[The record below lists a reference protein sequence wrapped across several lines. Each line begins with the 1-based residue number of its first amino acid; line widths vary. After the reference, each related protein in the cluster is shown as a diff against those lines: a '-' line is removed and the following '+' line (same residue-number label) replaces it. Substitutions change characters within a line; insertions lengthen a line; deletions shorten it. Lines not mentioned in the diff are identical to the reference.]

1 MGDCEKSCI
10 FARIKLIN
18 MEFTAG
24 QIAQLL
30 GGEVIGNENAVINT
44 LCKIEEGVEK
54 GMSFLSNPK
63 YEHYIYDTNASVV
76 IVNKSFVAEQEIKT
90 TIIKVDDAY
99 ACFAKVLD
107 IYNEYILNKTGISS
121 LSFISKSAKIEGEP
135 YVGEFAF
142 IGENVKIGKGAK
154 IYPHVYIGD
163 NVQLGDNVTL
173 FSGARIYHSCVIGN
187 NCNINSGAVIG
198 ADGFGFAP
206 LEDGTF
212 KKIAQIGN
220 VVIEDNVE
228 IGANTTIDRATMG
241 STVIHKGV
249 KLDNLIQIG
258 HNVSIG
264 DNTVMAAQSGAAG
277 STKIGKNCFIGGQV
291 GFSGHITVGNQVKIG
306 AQSGVMSNLEDN
318 ATIMGSPALEA
329 RPYMKSYA
337 YFHKLPE
344 LAERIKELEKK
355 IKELE
360 KK

>member
-1 MGDCEKSCI
+1 
-10 FARIKLIN
+10 

-24 QIAQLL
+24 QIAQMLS
-30 GGEVIGNENAVINT
+30 GEVVGNEDAIVNT
-44 LCKIEEGVEK
+44 LCKIEEGTEK
-54 GMSFLSNPK
+54 GMSFLSNPI
-63 YEHYIYDTNASVV
+63 YEHYIYNTKASVV
-76 IVNKSFVAEQEIKT
+76 IVNKSFKPEKEIKS

-107 IYNEYILNKTGISS
+107 IYNEYLLNKSGVSS
-121 LSFISKSAKIEGEP
+121 LSFISQSSTIEGEP
-135 YVGEFAF
+135 YVGEFAY

-163 NVQLGDNVTL
+163 NVQIGDNVTF
-173 FSGARIYHSCVIGN
+173 FSGAKVYHSCIIGN

-206 LEDGTF
+206 LEDGSF

-220 VVIEDNVE
+220 VILEDNVE

-241 STVIHKGV
+241 STIIHKGV

-258 HNVSIG
+258 HNVGIG
-264 DNTVMAAQSGAAG
+264 DNTVMAAQSGVAG

-291 GFSGHITVGNQVKIG
+291 GFSGHITVGDQVKIG
-306 AQSGVMSNLEDN
+306 AQSGIMSNLENN
-318 ATIMGSPALEA
+318 ASIMGSPAFDA

-337 YFHKLPE
+337 YFRKLPE
-344 LAERIKELEKK
+344 LADKIKELEKK

-360 KK
+360 MK